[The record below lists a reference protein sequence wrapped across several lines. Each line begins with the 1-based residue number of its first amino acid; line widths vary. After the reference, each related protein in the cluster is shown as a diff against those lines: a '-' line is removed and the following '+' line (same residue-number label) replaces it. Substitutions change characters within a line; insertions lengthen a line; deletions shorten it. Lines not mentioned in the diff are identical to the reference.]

1 MNSDGLP
8 HDLPFSPAAERN
20 REPILAVLRRWLGA
34 GEPGRPVRLLEVGS
48 GTGQHAVHMARAL
61 AGLHWQP
68 TELPPALA
76 GLRARIEREGAS
88 GLAPGARIAPP
99 LPLDVNQPDWPPGPW
114 DAVFSANTAHIMP
127 AAAVPALLAGAA
139 RVLRPGGLLL
149 LYGPFRYGERHTAA
163 SNAAF
168 DEHLRSLDPAMGI
181 RDAHRLAAQAAEV
194 GLELQDDV
202 AMPANNRTLV
212 FERIATER
220 P

>member
-8 HDLPFSPAAERN
+8 FSAAAERN
-20 REPILAVLRRWLGA
+20 REPILAVLRRWLGCT
-34 GEPGRPVRLLEVGS
+34 EPGRPVRLLEVGS
-48 GTGQHAVHMARAL
+48 GTGQHAVHMTRHL
-61 AGLHWQP
+61 AHLHWQP
-68 TELPPALA
+68 TELPGALA
-76 GLRARIEREGAS
+76 GVAARIEREGTS

-99 LPLDVNQPDWPPGPW
+99 LPLDVTQPDWPPGPW

-127 AAAVPALLAGAA
+127 AAAVPALLAGSAS
-139 RVLRPGGLLL
+139 VLRPGGLLL
-149 LYGPFRYGERHTAA
+149 LYGPFRYGPDHTAA

-181 RDAHRLAAQAAEV
+181 RDARQLAAQAAEV
-194 GLELQDDV
+194 GLQLREDV

-212 FERIATER
+212 FERIASER

>member
-8 HDLPFSPAAERN
+8 DGLPFSAAAERN
-20 REPILAVLRRWLGA
+20 REPILAVLRRWLSPA
-34 GEPGRPVRLLEVGS
+34 APGRPLRLLEVGS
-48 GTGQHAVHMARAL
+48 GTGQHAVHMARHL

-68 TELPPALA
+68 TELPAALA
-76 GLRARIEREGAS
+76 GLRARIERQGAS
-88 GLAPGARIAPP
+88 DLAPGARIAPP
-99 LPLDVNQPDWPPGPW
+99 LPLDVNQADWPPGPW

-127 AAAVPALLAGAA
+127 ATAVPALLASTA

-149 LYGPFRYGERHTAA
+149 LYGPFRYGSEHTAA

-181 RDAHRLAAQAAEV
+181 RDAHLLAAQAAEV
-194 GLELQDDV
+194 GLQLREDV

-212 FERIATER
+212 FERIASER